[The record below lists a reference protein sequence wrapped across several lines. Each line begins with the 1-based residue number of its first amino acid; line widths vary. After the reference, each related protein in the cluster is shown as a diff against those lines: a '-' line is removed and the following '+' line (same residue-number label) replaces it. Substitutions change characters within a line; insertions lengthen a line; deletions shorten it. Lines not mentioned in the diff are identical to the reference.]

1 MNKVR
6 GFTLLELMIVVLII
20 AIIGAI
26 AYPMFTSQ
34 LRKSRRSEAR
44 QALSEL
50 ALKQEK
56 YRSFNANYATCDQAY
71 APSSCSYMNDNVFK
85 YYTVSVTLVDATKG
99 TKVVLT
105 ATAKNEQVKD
115 TTCTPMT
122 YTIDKTTVD
131 KEPKDCW

>member
-20 AIIGAI
+20 AIISAI

-44 QALSEL
+44 QALSDL

-56 YRSFNANYATCDQAY
+56 YRSFNASYATCDQAY
-71 APSSCSYMNDNVFK
+71 APSTCATMNGTLT
-85 YYTVSVTLVDATKG
+85 YYTVTVTLDNATKG

-105 ATAKNEQVKD
+105 AAGKYPQTKD
-115 TTCTPMT
+115 TSCTSMT
-122 YTIDKTTVD
+122 YTIDKTTVT
-131 KEPKDCW
+131 KAPTGCW